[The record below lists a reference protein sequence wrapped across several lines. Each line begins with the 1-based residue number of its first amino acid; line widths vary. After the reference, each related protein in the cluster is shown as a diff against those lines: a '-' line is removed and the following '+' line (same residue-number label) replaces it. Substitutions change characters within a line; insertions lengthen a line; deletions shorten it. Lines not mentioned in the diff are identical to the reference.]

1 MYLLHLRYASGVS
14 RTLTFGS
21 AFERGL
27 FVIALADQPVVLQLE
42 DRRAA

>member
-1 MYLLHLRYASGVS
+1 MFLLHCHFVSGLS
-14 RTLTFGS
+14 RTLTFTS

-27 FVIALADQPVVLQLE
+27 MIITLAALPVVLQLE